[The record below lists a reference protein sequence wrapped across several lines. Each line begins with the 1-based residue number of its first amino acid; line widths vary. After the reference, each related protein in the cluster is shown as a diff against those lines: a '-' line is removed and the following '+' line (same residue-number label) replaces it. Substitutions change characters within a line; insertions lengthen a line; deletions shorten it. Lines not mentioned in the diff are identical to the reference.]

1 MEDEL
6 NLATTKRDRS
16 SKHVEEIQKEKKRVI
31 SFLNEKLRKKTDEAA
46 DLAEQLEGSKQEFDL
61 TVRKYLTEIED
72 EENDQQEKQRVLNQE
87 ISQYN
92 DEIKSLL
99 HFREVIHNFSFASA
113 RYRSKNFHWP
123 KIFAQVHGNKA
134 KPISTAIRPSSN
146 I

>member
-72 EENDQQEKQRVLNQE
+72 EENDHQEKQRVLNQE

-99 HFREVIHNFSFASA
+99 HFREVLHSFIWKHYTHSG
-113 RYRSKNFHWP
+113 F
-123 KIFAQVHGNKA
+123 
-134 KPISTAIRPSSN
+134 
-146 I
+146 